1 MNPTMLILLPPLALL
16 TWRGDWP
23 SAAALLGSVL
33 LVAYLDWS
41 ARKTDWNGS
50 VAVDLDHANHAIKTL
65 RGEIEKAG
73 VASAQALDLMSQ
85 NLVKL
90 AAEVKR
96 LGEVAEG
103 HSRALQQTGKPRSI
117 L

>member
-1 MNPTMLILLPPLALL
+1 MIPTMLILLPPLALL

-41 ARKTDWNGS
+41 AHKTDWNGS
-50 VAVDLDHANHAIKTL
+50 VAVDLKAL
-65 RGEIEKAG
+65 RSQVEGNDKEAREAM
-73 VASAQALDLMSQ
+73 VLATQ